1 MMEMRMRWLT
11 TLALASGL
19 LAGCADQ
26 PPLVDRLS
34 KGKVMGD
41 QSQVSVEGG
50 RLDALPL
57 AVAHCARFGRSAEW
71 SHADGDRSVYDCVA
85 HP

>member
-1 MMEMRMRWLT
+1 MRKLAV
-11 TLALASGL
+11 LALCGVM

-26 PPLVDRLS
+26 PPLIDRVS
-34 KGKVMGD
+34 RGKVEGD
-41 QSQVSVEGG
+41 SSQVSIAGG

-57 AVAHCARFGRSAEW
+57 AIAHCARFGRSAEW
-71 SHADGDRSVYDCVA
+71 SHSDGDRSVYSCVA

>member
-1 MMEMRMRWLT
+1 MRWVGLIALT
-11 TLALASGL
+11 GGL

-26 PPLVDRLS
+26 TPLIDRVS
-34 KGKVMGD
+34 KGKVQGD
-41 QSQVSVEGG
+41 ATQVSVEGS

-57 AVAHCARFGRSAEW
+57 AVAHCARFSRSAQYNRAE
-71 SHADGDRSVYDCVA
+71 GERSVYDCVA

>member
-1 MMEMRMRWLT
+1 MRWVAV
-11 TLALASGL
+11 LALTGGL
-19 LAGCADQ
+19 LAGCAGQ
-26 PPLVDRLS
+26 APLIDRVS
-34 KGKVMGD
+34 RGKVLGD
-41 QSQVSVEGG
+41 SSQVSVEGG

-57 AVAHCARFGRSAEW
+57 AIAHCARYGRSAQW

>member
-1 MMEMRMRWLT
+1 MRWAVMFVLM
-11 TLALASGL
+11 GGC

-26 PPLVDRLS
+26 TPLIDRVS
-34 KGKVMGD
+34 KGRVMGD
-41 QSQVSVEGG
+41 ASQVSVEGG

-57 AVAHCARFGRSAEW
+57 AIAHCARFGRSAQW